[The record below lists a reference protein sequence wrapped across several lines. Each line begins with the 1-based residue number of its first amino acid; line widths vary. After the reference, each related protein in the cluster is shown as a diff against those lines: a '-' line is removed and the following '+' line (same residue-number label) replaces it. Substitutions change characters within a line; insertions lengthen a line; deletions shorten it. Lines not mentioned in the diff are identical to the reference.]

1 MFNNILG
8 NDNIKELLT
17 NAVKNKKA
25 SHSYMFVGKEGI
37 KQKEI
42 TLVTHMKCLIMKL

>member
-17 NAVKNKKA
+17 NAVKITK
-25 SHSYMFVGKEGI
+25 HHTVICLLG
-37 KQKEI
+37 QKE
-42 TLVTHMKCLIMKL
+42 LEKN